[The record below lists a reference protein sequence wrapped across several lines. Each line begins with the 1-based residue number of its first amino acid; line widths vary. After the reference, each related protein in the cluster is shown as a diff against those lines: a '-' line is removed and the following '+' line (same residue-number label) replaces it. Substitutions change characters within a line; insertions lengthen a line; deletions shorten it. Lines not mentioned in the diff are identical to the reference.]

1 MKEESKGVKFFK
13 NVGFYGSLA
22 CIPTT
27 IFIGPVIAFPLAIGF
42 LGVTAT
48 AVTLD
53 IERKRT
59 LPPKQEENTSSVS
72 EIVREFKRLNNATD
86 SSFSYDSTSI
96 PTPIEEAIEI
106 QNEIDELSSIQFIT
120 KRKKEQELENKQH
133 EAMEEWEKIMSDI
146 FSDIENG
153 EE

>member
-27 IFIGPVIAFPLAIGF
+27 IFIGPIVAFPLAIGF

-59 LPPKQEENTSSVS
+59 LPPKPEENASSVA
-72 EIVREFKRLNNATD
+72 EIVREFKRLNNTTG
-86 SSFSYDSTSI
+86 SSFPYESTSI

-120 KRKKEQELENKQH
+120 KKKKEQELENKQH
-133 EAMEEWEKIMSDI
+133 EAMEEWEQIMSDI
-146 FSDIENG
+146 FSDIES
-153 EE
+153 EEE